1 MGWIV
6 ANIKWIMLVAGV
18 LTCSMLYAAIA
29 PQAALLSTFG
39 VTLEGPL
46 AEIIV
51 RSWGVLIAL
60 VGGMLI
66 YAAFNPPTRVLVLVA
81 ACVSKLTF
89 IGLILSYGR
98 DFLGHQAGLDILVD
112 ALMIGLFVSYLI
124 GVQCQ
129 LGRK

>member
-51 RSWGVLIAL
+51 RS
-60 VGGMLI
+60 
-66 YAAFNPPTRVLVLVA
+66 
-81 ACVSKLTF
+81 
-89 IGLILSYGR
+89 
-98 DFLGHQAGLDILVD
+98 
-112 ALMIGLFVSYLI
+112 
-124 GVQCQ
+124 
-129 LGRK
+129 

>member
-6 ANIKWIMLVAGV
+6 ARIKWIMLVAGV
-18 LTCSMLYAAIA
+18 LTCSMLYVAIA

-51 RSWGVLIAL
+51 RSWGLLIAL

-66 YAAFNPPTRVLVLVA
+66 YGAFNPPARPLVLVA
-81 ACVSKLTF
+81 ACVSKLSF
-89 IGLILSYGR
+89 IGLILTYGR
-98 DFLGHQAGLDILVD
+98 DFLGHQAGLDIAVD

-124 GVQCQ
+124 GT
-129 LGRK
+129 RRSA

>member
-51 RSWGVLIAL
+51 RSWGLLIAL

-66 YAAFNPPTRVLVLVA
+66 YGAFNPPTRALVLVA
-81 ACVSKLTF
+81 ACVSKLSF
-89 IGLILSYGR
+89 IGLILAYGR
-98 DFLGHQAGLDILVD
+98 DFLGHQAGLDIAVD

-124 GVQCQ
+124 GV
-129 LGRK
+129 RRSA

>member
-1 MGWIV
+1 MNWIV
-6 ANIKWIMLVAGV
+6 AKIKWIMLLAGV
-18 LTCSMLYAAIA
+18 LTCSMLYTAIE

-66 YAAFNPPTRVLVLVA
+66 YGAFNPVSRPLVLVVA
-81 ACVSKLTF
+81 SLSKLTF

-98 DFLGHQAGLDILVD
+98 DFLGHQAGLDIAVD
-112 ALMIGLFVSYLI
+112 ALLVALFIGYLI
-124 GVQCQ
+124 GV
-129 LGRK
+129 RRSA

>member
-1 MGWIV
+1 MSWIV

-18 LTCSMLYAAIA
+18 LTCSMLFAAIA

-66 YAAFNPPTRVLVLVA
+66 YAAFNPPTRSLVLVA
-81 ACVSKLTF
+81 ACVSKLSF
-89 IGLILSYGR
+89 IGLILTYGR

-112 ALMIGLFVSYLI
+112 ALMITLFVSYLI
-124 GVQCQ
+124 GV
-129 LGRK
+129 RRSA